1 MRTPPDLTLTRTL
14 TLPPNSTPTPDP
26 SPKPYPLPKVRAPP
40 LRHLTRTLI
49 LTLTLILAEGA
60 DPTLRHLTYG
70 FKVAYDVARS
80 KAVRNAFRRHA
91 SVRVRARVRVREQ
104 MW

>member
-1 MRTPPDLTLTRTL
+1 MPKGAD
-14 TLPPNSTPTPDP
+14 PN
-26 SPKPYPLPKVRAPP
+26 
-40 LRHLTRTLI
+40 LRHLTLALI
-49 LTLTLILAEGA
+49 LTLTLTLAEGA

-91 SVRVRARVRVREQ
+91 SVRVRARVRVRVREQ